1 MPDPVDNELA
11 PGQGRV
17 WMRAEN
23 PRELPELVFSFP
35 FDEDLNEAVKRL
47 PRRWF
52 DWRRKHWRVPADPR
66 ISKSVEVLLGR
77 FPGLVAEDEVL
88 SWLTD
93 SDRWRAAV
101 SVTEHDGAGAFTLRT
116 LSGDLP

>member
-23 PRELPELVFSFP
+23 PRELPELVFEFP
-35 FDEDLNEAVKRL
+35 FDEELNEAVKRL

-52 DWRRKHWRVPADPR
+52 NWRYKHWRVPADPR
-66 ISKSVEVLLGR
+66 PAKAVEGRLAR
-77 FPGLVAEDEVL
+77 FPDLEPAPDVVA
-88 SWLTD
+88 WLGD
-93 SDRWRAAV
+93 SDRWRSLV
-101 SVTEHDGAGAFTLRT
+101 SVVAR
-116 LSGDLP
+116 GDS